1 MKTTV
6 LEHAAR
12 IEIVLPSLKIAF
24 NRSTNSTRKRVL
36 KLLVTRQ
43 FWLDRNERSKVMT
56 KLTVK
61 ANN

>member
-24 NRSTNSTRKRVL
+24 NRSANPTRKRVSE
-36 KLLVTRQ
+36 LLVTRQ
-43 FWLDRNERSKVMT
+43 FWLDRNERSQVMT
-56 KLTVK
+56 ELTLK
-61 ANN
+61 AND